1 MFLTPKK
8 LKYSLFLNDSIKP
21 VLFELTLVIHKTR
34 QVNRFILYT
43 IIFGSLPNNLSE
55 EVGKNETT
63 RNMGNNKVCH
73 DTGKANPNPPFFA
86 QSP

>member
-1 MFLTPKK
+1 MTLVK
-8 LKYSLFLNDSIKP
+8 S

-34 QVNRFILYT
+34 HVNRFILYT
-43 IIFGSLPNNLSE
+43 IIFGSLLNNLSE
-55 EVGKNETT
+55 ELGKNATT

-73 DTGKANPNPPFFA
+73 DTGKANPNPSFFT